1 MAAMMR
7 RGYKEL
13 LKEAVEKLKGRLA
26 AGQGVQQVFWGIEN
40 VKEVEC

>member
-1 MAAMMR
+1 MMR

-26 AGQGVQQVFWGIEN
+26 AGQGVQQVFLGIQN
-40 VKEVEC
+40 VKEVES